1 MVYLQPDE
9 KNQDIFRDGFEF
21 TMGANSS
28 NPEEGSD
35 NEQVSPLF
43 EIKFFY
49 IWKMLSLDYGKSQLR
64 YIFHYFR
71 TIQ

>member
-35 NEQVSPLF
+35 NEQVSPSF
-43 EIKFFY
+43 GIQYFY
-49 IWKMLSLDYGKSQLR
+49 IW
-64 YIFHYFR
+64 
-71 TIQ
+71 

>member
-35 NEQVSPLF
+35 NEQVSPSF
-43 EIKFFY
+43 QTKYFH
-49 IWKMLSLDYGKSQLR
+49 IWKMLALNYCKSQLND
-64 YIFHYFR
+64 IFDNFR
-71 TIQ
+71 TTQ